1 MCLGEHVSAWPADF
15 WGHLAGIDGA
25 ALVEVVEHLDPTP
38 LHNLAPCLL
47 GGLQPKVLLV
57 TTPNREYNA
66 VLHQL
71 GNALLPNK
79 LRNTDH
85 RFEW

>member
-1 MCLGEHVSAWPADF
+1 MSFALLDAEF
-15 WGHLAGIDGA
+15 WGSLAGIDAA

-38 LHNLAPCLL
+38 LHNLGPALL
-47 GGLQPKVLLV
+47 GGLQPKLLVV
-57 TTPNREYNA
+57 TTPNREYNT

-71 GNALLPNK
+71 GSALLPNK